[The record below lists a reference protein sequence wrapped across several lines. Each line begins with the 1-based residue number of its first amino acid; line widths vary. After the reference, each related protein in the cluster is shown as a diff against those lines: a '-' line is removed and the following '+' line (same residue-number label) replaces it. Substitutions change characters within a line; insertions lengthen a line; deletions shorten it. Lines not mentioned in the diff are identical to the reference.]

1 MWFYMYNDWL
11 RVLPVSEYQRQ
22 LSEGC
27 KNAGMYM
34 SQCT

>member
-1 MWFYMYNDWL
+1 MYNDWL

-27 KNAGMYM
+27 KKAVMYA
-34 SQCT
+34 SVILSLS